1 MNQSRVCALLVIA
14 AILAGCSSS
23 GNRAP
28 IVDRNE
34 TGKKSV
40 AAVEPAKKKSSRE
53 KDWRPEVHVVQKGDT
68 LYSIA
73 FNYGFA
79 YRELAELNGIKDP
92 SVISIG
98 QEIRLFPNR
107 QNTDRQNA
115 AGSSAAGTKAV
126 EPPIKEQPKL
136 AKYPYSEAAI
146 AQIEKVQA
154 VPKPRPVEVA
164 KAESKPKP
172 AAAVPADA
180 TDDNTIGDTGD
191 NEEVALEWSMPAQ
204 GKLIAAF
211 SESANRKGI
220 DIAGKLGQPVVASA
234 PGKVVYSGSGLR
246 GYGKLVIIKHNK
258 TFLSAYAHNDQV
270 LVKEGQSIARGQ
282 KIATMGKTDADQV
295 KLHFEVRRFG
305 KPVDPAKYLPLG
317 KS

>member
-1 MNQSRVCALLVIA
+1 MKQNWIYVLLLIA
-14 AILAGCSSS
+14 TVLAGCSSK
-23 GNRAP
+23 GHRAP
-28 IVDRNE
+28 IVERGE
-34 TGKKSV
+34 AGKKGV
-40 AAVEPAKKKSSRE
+40 AAGEPAQKKTMRE

-73 FNYGFA
+73 FNYGFD
-79 YRELAELNGIKDP
+79 YHELAELNSIKEP

-98 QEIRLFPNR
+98 QEIRLFPGR
-107 QNTDRQNA
+107 PNTASPPA
-115 AGSSAAGTKAV
+115 ATETSPD
-126 EPPIKEQPKL
+126 EPSIKEQPKL
-136 AKYPYSEAAI
+136 VKYPYSEAAL
-146 AQIEKVQA
+146 AQIEKVQET
-154 VPKPRPVEVA
+154 PKSRPKEITR
-164 KAESKPKP
+164 AESKPVAVSP
-172 AAAVPADA
+172 AAS
-180 TDDNTIGDTGD
+180 NGD
-191 NEEVALEWSMPAQ
+191 NDDGEEAALDWGMPAQ
-204 GKLIAAF
+204 GKLIAGF
-211 SESANRKGI
+211 SESSNRKGI